1 MQLAAGAAVVT
12 TSDGQHALALRVPAA
27 LLDPGTAGH
36 WYIPCVGKE
45 LPLSVV
51 AKLQQLDEY
60 HVPAGAR
67 KVAAGPFSPSWCHAE
82 WNLQLG
88 LRREPIKGAHRYVA
102 LHHKDFHAIPR
113 SLSLPAVYDK
123 DTNRFTA
130 IPAAGF
136 PLRGYPLMG
145 AAGSGHGM
153 EVCLPPPAL
162 DRPPLMVRPL
172 PPVARCVA
180 RHAARHAVLRALP
193 ACLSGAVPSASSS
206 VVPSFS
212 PSAASICSTLCS
224 FVLVS
229 ICQATVPA
237 TAHATGS
244 AASSATAVTITFS
257 PALTNLAICPAD
269 LHSHLL
275 PLPPQVGTIGS
286 NPKNANGLFD
296 NFFPLLS
303 AEALLAS
310 YKGVVQ
316 ELGKLDLGPAQ
327 LAVRPAPGYFEYYP
341 NADLAARVVLQR
353 LDADGGTFHTNAS
366 GRLLAGG
373 ARQRDASR
381 GAQSA
386 P

>member
-153 EVCLPPPAL
+153 EVCLPPL
-162 DRPPLMVRPL
+162 GCVGWPLCCLVRCDAC
-172 PPVARCVA
+172 VGAFAAVRC
-180 RHAARHAVLRALP
+180 AAR
-193 ACLSGAVPSASSS
+193 
-206 VVPSFS
+206 
-212 PSAASICSTLCS
+212 
-224 FVLVS
+224 
-229 ICQATVPA
+229 
-237 TAHATGS
+237 
-244 AASSATAVTITFS
+244 
-257 PALTNLAICPAD
+257 
-269 LHSHLL
+269 
-275 PLPPQVGTIGS
+275 
-286 NPKNANGLFD
+286 
-296 NFFPLLS
+296 
-303 AEALLAS
+303 
-310 YKGVVQ
+310 
-316 ELGKLDLGPAQ
+316 
-327 LAVRPAPGYFEYYP
+327 
-341 NADLAARVVLQR
+341 
-353 LDADGGTFHTNAS
+353 AS

>member
-153 EVCLPPPAL
+153 EVTEEDSRELALLETRVAEVLVTPAL
-162 DRPPLMVRPL
+162 EDV
-172 PPVARCVA
+172 
-180 RHAARHAVLRALP
+180 
-193 ACLSGAVPSASSS
+193 
-206 VVPSFS
+206 
-212 PSAASICSTLCS
+212 
-224 FVLVS
+224 
-229 ICQATVPA
+229 
-237 TAHATGS
+237 
-244 AASSATAVTITFS
+244 
-257 PALTNLAICPAD
+257 
-269 LHSHLL
+269 
-275 PLPPQVGTIGS
+275 
-286 NPKNANGLFD
+286 
-296 NFFPLLS
+296 
-303 AEALLAS
+303 
-310 YKGVVQ
+310 
-316 ELGKLDLGPAQ
+316 
-327 LAVRPAPGYFEYYP
+327 
-341 NADLAARVVLQR
+341 
-353 LDADGGTFHTNAS
+353 
-366 GRLLAGG
+366 
-373 ARQRDASR
+373 
-381 GAQSA
+381 
-386 P
+386 

>member
-206 VVPSFS
+206 VVPSLCVRRCVCCC
-212 PSAASICSTLCS
+212 AMCSQS
-224 FVLVS
+224 EW
-229 ICQATVPA
+229 QA
-237 TAHATGS
+237 
-244 AASSATAVTITFS
+244 
-257 PALTNLAICPAD
+257 
-269 LHSHLL
+269 
-275 PLPPQVGTIGS
+275 
-286 NPKNANGLFD
+286 
-296 NFFPLLS
+296 
-303 AEALLAS
+303 
-310 YKGVVQ
+310 
-316 ELGKLDLGPAQ
+316 
-327 LAVRPAPGYFEYYP
+327 
-341 NADLAARVVLQR
+341 
-353 LDADGGTFHTNAS
+353 
-366 GRLLAGG
+366 AGG
-373 ARQRDASR
+373 RRPPARRF
-381 GAQSA
+381 
-386 P
+386 